1 MKITNQAVCDLRMYN
16 SAKTMEKISK
26 IKNVALLLLP
36 KDMDDETRAAYAAIE
51 KKNVA
56 SEIEVDNDHS
66 PLIFNGNTEI
76 TDTSLPDGESAV
88 IINGNAR
95 IFRLSPGK
103 TAKVTVNGNLLYD
116 IRSESQIQIVN
127 VNGNC
132 EGVNFDKLVKIPMLG
147 VLTESLLRPDPETIY
162 NGSVLMTI
170 PCLPAQAQGTVK
182 SPIVLADST
191 IRNTSLILD
200 SKVVIYRDNI
210 PSNVTIKSNMDKLRI
225 NADFLE
231 QISGKLICFNIR
243 HIIIEKSVTP
253 ELLREKVLLMYN
265 IHHIKATKKTFD
277 AAQLLAEN
285 VKIISK

>member
-265 IHHIKATKKTFD
+265 IHHIKATKKTFH